1 MRGDIGGIILRLLI
15 LSFVVGF
22 VLNVL
27 DLDPG
32 SLLRG
37 IGGTVE
43 GLFATVVDALRWA
56 VPHIRIGAIVV
67 VPIWLVLYLLRY
79 ARGRR

>member
-56 VPHIRIGAIVV
+56 VPHILIGAIVV

>member
-1 MRGDIGGIILRLLI
+1 MRGGIGGLIVRLLV

-22 VLNVL
+22 ILNVL

-32 SLLRG
+32 TLLRG

-43 GLFATVVDALRWA
+43 SVFTTVANALRWA
-56 VPHIRIGAIVV
+56 VPHILIGAIVV
-67 VPIWLVLYLLRY
+67 VPIWLVLYLLRH

>member
-1 MRGDIGGIILRLLI
+1 MRGGIGGIIIRLLI

-22 VLNVL
+22 ILNVL

-32 SLLRG
+32 TLLRN

-43 GLFATVVDALRWA
+43 SIFMTVVDAVRWA
-56 VPHIRIGAIVV
+56 VPHILIGAIVV
-67 VPIWLVLYLLRY
+67 VPFWLVIYLLRY
-79 ARGRR
+79 ARGRH

>member
-1 MRGDIGGIILRLLI
+1 MRGDIGGTIVRLLI

-22 VLNVL
+22 ILNVL

-43 GLFATVVDALRWA
+43 SVFTTVVDAVRWA
-56 VPHIRIGAIVV
+56 VPHVLIGAIVV
-67 VPIWLVLYLLRY
+67 VPVWLVVYLLRY

>member
-1 MRGDIGGIILRLLI
+1 MRGGIGGILIRLLI

-22 VLNVL
+22 ILNVL

-32 SLLRG
+32 SLLRN

-43 GLFATVVDALRWA
+43 SIFMTVVDAVRWA
-56 VPHIRIGAIVV
+56 VPHILIGAIVV
-67 VPIWLVLYLLRY
+67 VPIWLVFYLLRY
-79 ARGRR
+79 ARGRH